1 MEDQLEASSR
11 GRDEALKQL
20 RKIQVSKL
28 FYGLLISLNSS
39 FLELSCPNKVLNIVL
54 NISSFDFC
62 LSRFG

>member
-1 MEDQLEASSR
+1 MEDKLEASSR

-39 FLELSCPNKVLNIVL
+39 FLELSCPNKVLNITR
-54 NISSFDFC
+54 FDVF
-62 LSRFG
+62 SHFA